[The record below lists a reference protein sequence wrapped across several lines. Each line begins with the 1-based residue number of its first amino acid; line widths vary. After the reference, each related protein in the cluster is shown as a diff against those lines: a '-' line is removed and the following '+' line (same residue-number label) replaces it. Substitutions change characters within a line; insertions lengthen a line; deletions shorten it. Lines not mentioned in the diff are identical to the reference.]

1 MKLLALDTAAN
12 LCSVAILDAVSGT
25 MLAQISE
32 DIGKGHAER
41 LMAIIEQAVADAG
54 ITINEIGKVV
64 TSIGPGSFTGVRVG
78 VATARG
84 LALALHCPAIGIS
97 TLAALAYDA
106 RKALPDRPI
115 LVVIDAR
122 RDEFY
127 AQFFAEDGIAA
138 SDPMIVPLP
147 AIIERIANQGQ
158 NLVIAGSASSLVNAT
173 LDRPLD
179 VASTMATGTIDA
191 FAQLGMQ
198 SQDTALPS
206 PLYLR
211 GLDVKPQQGFVLKR
225 QVAE

>member
-12 LCSVAILDAVSGT
+12 LCSVAVSDAESGT

-41 LMAIIEQAVADAG
+41 LMTIIEQVVAEAG
-54 ITINEIGKVV
+54 IAINEIGKVV

-84 LALALHCPAIGIS
+84 LALALRCPAIGIS
-97 TLAALAYDA
+97 TLEALAYDA
-106 RKALPDRPI
+106 RKAHPGRPV
-115 LVVIDAR
+115 LSVIDAR

-127 AQFFAEDGIAA
+127 TQFFAEDGAPT
-138 SDPMIVPLP
+138 SEPMIVPLSG
-147 AIIERIANQGQ
+147 IVERLVDHGQ
-158 NLVIAGSASSLVNAT
+158 NLVLSGSAASLVNAA

-179 VASTMATGTIDA
+179 IASAMATGTIAA
-191 FAQLGMQ
+191 FSQLGML
-198 SQDTALPS
+198 SQDTVLPS

-225 QVAE
+225 QITE

>member
-12 LCSVAILDAVSGT
+12 LCSVAVSDAESGT

-41 LMAIIEQAVADAG
+41 LMAIIEQVVAEAG
-54 ITINEIGKVV
+54 IAINEIGKVV

-84 LALALHCPAIGIS
+84 LALALRCPAIGIS
-97 TLAALAYDA
+97 TLEALAYDA
-106 RKALPDRPI
+106 RKAHPGRPV
-115 LVVIDAR
+115 LSVIDAR

-127 AQFFAEDGIAA
+127 TQFFAEDGAPT
-138 SDPMIVPLP
+138 SEPMIVPLSG
-147 AIIERIANQGQ
+147 IIEQLVDHGQ
-158 NLVIAGSASSLVNAT
+158 NLVLSGSAASLVNAA
-173 LDRPLD
+173 LDCPLD
-179 VASTMATGTIDA
+179 IASAMATGTIAA
-191 FAQLGMQ
+191 FSQLGML
-198 SQDTALPS
+198 SQDTVLPS

-225 QVAE
+225 QITE

>member
-12 LCSVAILDAVSGT
+12 LCSVAVSDAESGM

-41 LMAIIEQAVADAG
+41 LMAIIEQVVAEAG
-54 ITINEIGKVV
+54 IAINEIGKVV

-84 LALALHCPAIGIS
+84 LALALRCPAIGIS
-97 TLAALAYDA
+97 TLEALAYDA
-106 RKALPDRPI
+106 RKAHPGRPV
-115 LVVIDAR
+115 LSVIDAR

-127 AQFFAEDGIAA
+127 TQFFAEDGAPT
-138 SDPMIVPLP
+138 SEPMIVPLSG
-147 AIIERIANQGQ
+147 IIEQLVDHGQ
-158 NLVIAGSASSLVNAT
+158 NLVLSGSAASLVNAA

-179 VASTMATGTIDA
+179 IASTMATGPIAA
-191 FAQLGMQ
+191 FSQLGML
-198 SQDTALPS
+198 SQDTVLPS

-225 QVAE
+225 QITE

>member
-12 LCSVAILDAVSGT
+12 LCSVAIFDAESGT

-41 LMAIIEQAVADAG
+41 LMAIIEKAITEAGVA
-54 ITINEIGKVV
+54 INEIGKVV

-84 LALALHCPAIGIS
+84 LAWALHCPAIGIS

-106 RKALPDRPI
+106 RKALPRRPV
-115 LVVIDAR
+115 LSVIDAR

-127 AQFFAEDGIAA
+127 VQFFADDGSPA

-147 AIIERIANQGQ
+147 AIIERIADQGQ
-158 NLVIAGSASSLVNAT
+158 NLVLAGSASALVNAT
-173 LDRPLD
+173 LERSLE
-179 VASTMATGTIDA
+179 VASIMATGTIEA